1 MLTHLSIKNYALI
14 EHSEIDFSKGFSII
28 TGETGAGKSILLD
41 ALALVLGKR
50 ADLSA
55 LRNQEEKCVIEVH
68 FDISNYSLQRF
79 FQENDLDFEKQT
91 IIRREVLPSGK
102 SRIFVNDCPT
112 TLNVVSEL
120 GKQLIDIH
128 SQHQT
133 QNLFQDSFYIDVV
146 DALAQHD
153 SLLEQYKKQ
162 LAEYKKQNNTLKQLQ
177 QQKTDLVKEQD
188 YNSFLLNELL
198 EAQLKD
204 GEQEILEEEQEKL
217 SNVELVR
224 EHLSRANEI
233 LISEQ
238 YGILALTQNLRTNMQ
253 KISVYSA
260 KYQQLF
266 DRLQSVEIELKDIS
280 QEIEEESESL
290 YNDPKALEEISTKLQ
305 IIYNLQKKHQVDSIA
320 DLLKIQNELDEK
332 VFVAEGLDAKIE
344 KLVQSIE
351 LLEAEIKQI
360 GHEIHLNR
368 KKVIPQLIE
377 EILQR
382 IRLLGMENAQFQF
395 KLEKESQFYANGMD
409 SLEVLFSANKGM
421 DFTPLK
427 KAASGG
433 EMSRIMLAIKAVLAQ
448 YSNLPTIIF
457 DEIDTGVSGEIAD
470 KMGVIMKQM
479 SKYMQLFSITHLPQV
494 ASKGD
499 VHYKV
504 FKNQNLEITESK
516 IEKLSDD
523 KRLEEIAKMLSG
535 DKITQAAIDQ
545 AKALLDN

>member
-68 FDISNYSLQRF
+68 FDISSYSLQHF
-79 FQENDLDFEKQT
+79 FEENDLDFENQT

-204 GEQEILEEEQEKL
+204 GEQEVLEEEQEKL

>member
-68 FDISNYSLQRF
+68 FDISSYSLQHF
-79 FQENDLDFEKQT
+79 FEENDLDFENQT

-204 GEQEILEEEQEKL
+204 GEQEVLEEEQEKL

-305 IIYNLQKKHQVDSIA
+305 TIYNLQKKHQVDSIA

-494 ASKGD
+494 ASKGE

>member
-68 FDISNYSLQRF
+68 FDISSYSLQHF
-79 FQENDLDFEKQT
+79 FEENDLDFENQT

>member
-153 SLLEQYKKQ
+153 SLLEHYKKQ
-162 LAEYKKQNNTLKQLQ
+162 LAEYKKQNTTLKQLQ
-177 QQKTDLVKEQD
+177 QQKTDLAREQD

-204 GEQEILEEEQEKL
+204 GEQEVLEEEQEKL

-238 YGILALTQNLRTNMQ
+238 YGILTLTQNLRTNMQ
-253 KISVYSA
+253 KISGYSA

-305 IIYNLQKKHQVDSIA
+305 TIYNLQKKHQVDTIA
-320 DLLKIQNELDEK
+320 ALLKIQNELDEK

-344 KLVQSIE
+344 KLEQSIA
-351 LLEAEIKQI
+351 LLEADIKQI
-360 GHEIHLNR
+360 GNEIHLNR
-368 KKVIPQLIE
+368 EKVIPQLIE

-494 ASKGD
+494 ASKGE

>member
-68 FDISNYSLQRF
+68 FDISSYSLQHF
-79 FQENDLDFEKQT
+79 FEENDLDFENQT

-494 ASKGD
+494 ASKGE

>member
-68 FDISNYSLQRF
+68 FDISSYSLQHF
-79 FQENDLDFEKQT
+79 FEENDLDFENQT

-204 GEQEILEEEQEKL
+204 GEQEVLEEEQEKL

-494 ASKGD
+494 ASKGE

>member
-204 GEQEILEEEQEKL
+204 GEQEVLEEEQEKL

>member
-204 GEQEILEEEQEKL
+204 GEQEVLEEEQEKL

-494 ASKGD
+494 ASKGE